1 MNAVGIDVSKGKSMI
16 AIIRP
21 FGEIVAMPFEV
32 RHTVEELN
40 NLVNL
45 IQKLDG
51 ETRIV
56 MEYTGTYYEPIAYA
70 LYESGLYVSAIHAQL
85 AHNFDNNT
93 IRRVKTDKADAIKL
107 ANYAL
112 QHWLDLP
119 RYTPQNNI
127 RQQLKLCSRQYDKYL
142 KLKTMLVNN
151 LISLT
156 DSVFPGVNELF
167 TSPPRKQDGHEKWL
181 DFLTKFWHADCICE
195 LSQKTFTEKYRKWC
209 SKTGYHFSTEKA
221 DDIYVSACGHVGLL
235 PKNEVTELLVKQ
247 AVNQVNCI
255 CNSIAV
261 FSNQMMS
268 LSTQLPEY
276 PVVIGFFGV
285 GENLAARIMAE
296 IGDVSRFKNKNSLVC
311 FAGLEAPPYDS
322 GKFESNNRKISKK
335 GSPHLRNALFQVMT
349 CVLRGSPTDD
359 PVFKFLD
366 RKRAEGKHY
375 YSYMNAGSAKFLR
388 IYFARV
394 TQYLGI

>member
-16 AIIRP
+16 AVLRP
-21 FGEIVAMPFEV
+21 FGEVVATPFEV
-32 RHTVEELN
+32 SHTAAELDK
-40 NLVNL
+40 LVNF

-70 LYESGLYVSAIHAQL
+70 LHEAGLYISAIHAQL

-93 IRRVKTDKADAIKL
+93 IRRVKTDKVDAIKL

-119 RYTPQNNI
+119 RYTPQDDI
-127 RQQLKLCSRQYDKYL
+127 RQQLKFCSRQYDKYL

-167 TSPPRKQDGHEKWL
+167 TSPPRKLDGHEKWL
-181 DFLTKFWHADCICE
+181 DFLLKFWHADCICE
-195 LSQKTFTEKYRKWC
+195 LSPKAFTEKYRKWC
-209 SKTGYHFSTEKA
+209 SKSGYHFSAEKA

-235 PKNEVTELLVKQ
+235 PKNKVTELLIKQ

-261 FSNQMMS
+261 ISNQMTE
-268 LSTQLPEY
+268 LSSQLPEY
-276 PVVIGFFGV
+276 PVIIGFFGV
-285 GENLAARIMAE
+285 GENLASRIMAE

-311 FAGLEAPPYDS
+311 YAGLEAPPYDS
-322 GKFESNNRKISKK
+322 GKFESKKRKISKK
-335 GSPHLRNALFQVMT
+335 GSPHLRNALFQVMS
-349 CVLRGSPTDD
+349 CILKHAPTDD

-366 RKRAEGKHY
+366 RKRAEGKHF

>member
-1 MNAVGIDVSKGKSMI
+1 
-16 AIIRP
+16 
-21 FGEIVAMPFEV
+21 
-32 RHTVEELN
+32 
-40 NLVNL
+40 
-45 IQKLDG
+45 
-51 ETRIV
+51 
-56 MEYTGTYYEPIAYA
+56 
-70 LYESGLYVSAIHAQL
+70 
-85 AHNFDNNT
+85 
-93 IRRVKTDKADAIKL
+93 VKTDKVDAIKL

-119 RYTPQNNI
+119 RYTPQDDI
-127 RQQLKLCSRQYDKYL
+127 RQQLKFCSRQYDKYL

-167 TSPPRKQDGHEKWL
+167 TSPPRKLDGHEKWL
-181 DFLTKFWHADCICE
+181 DFLLKFWHADCICE
-195 LSQKTFTEKYRKWC
+195 LSPKAFTEKYRKWC
-209 SKTGYHFSTEKA
+209 SKSGYHFSAEKA

-235 PKNEVTELLVKQ
+235 PKNKVTELLIKQ

-261 FSNQMMS
+261 ISNQMTE
-268 LSTQLPEY
+268 LSSQLPEY

-285 GENLAARIMAE
+285 GENLASRIMAE

-311 FAGLEAPPYDS
+311 YAGLEAPPYDS
-322 GKFESNNRKISKK
+322 GKFESKNRKISKK
-335 GSPHLRNALFQVMT
+335 GSPHLRNALFQVMS
-349 CVLRGSPTDD
+349 CILKHAPTDD

-366 RKRAEGKHY
+366 RKRAEGKHF

>member
-16 AIIRP
+16 AILRP
-21 FGEIVAMPFEV
+21 FGEVVATPFEV
-32 RHTVEELN
+32 SHTAAELDK
-40 NLVNL
+40 LVNF

-56 MEYTGTYYEPIAYA
+56 MEHTGTYYEPIAYA
-70 LYESGLYVSAIHAQL
+70 LHEAGLYVSAIHAQL

-93 IRRVKTDKADAIKL
+93 IRRVKTDKVDAIKL

-119 RYTPQNNI
+119 RYTPQDDI
-127 RQQLKLCSRQYDKYL
+127 RQQLKFCSRQYDKYL

-167 TSPPRKQDGHEKWL
+167 TSPPRKLDGHEKWL
-181 DFLTKFWHADCICE
+181 DFLLKFWHADCICE
-195 LSQKTFTEKYRKWC
+195 LSPKAFTEKYRKWC
-209 SKTGYHFSTEKA
+209 SKSGYHFSAEKA

-235 PKNEVTELLVKQ
+235 PKNKVTELLIKQ

-261 FSNQMMS
+261 ISNQMTE
-268 LSTQLPEY
+268 LSSQLPEY

-285 GENLAARIMAE
+285 GENLASRIMAE

-311 FAGLEAPPYDS
+311 YAGLEAPPYDS
-322 GKFESNNRKISKK
+322 GKFESKNRKISKK
-335 GSPHLRNALFQVMT
+335 GSPHLRNALFQVMS
-349 CVLRGSPTDD
+349 CILKHAPTDD

-366 RKRAEGKHY
+366 RKRAEGKHF